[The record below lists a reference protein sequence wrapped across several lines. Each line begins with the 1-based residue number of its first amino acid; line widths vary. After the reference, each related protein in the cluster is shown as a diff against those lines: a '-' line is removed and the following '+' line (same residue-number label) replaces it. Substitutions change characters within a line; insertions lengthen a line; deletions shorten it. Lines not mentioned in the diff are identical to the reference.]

1 MKLKKVVIIVT
12 VFLLF
17 LNTICF
23 ADVNTGNFKPP
34 KLTDSD
40 YGTAFE
46 MTGTIVNVLEV
57 VGVII
62 AITGIMILGIK
73 YMMGSV
79 EQKAEY
85 KKTMIPYLV
94 GCVFV
99 FAIPKI
105 VSIIYSIVSKI

>member
-1 MKLKKVVIIVT
+1 MKLKKVVTIVT

-46 MTGTIVNVLEV
+46 MAGTIIQVLEV
-57 VGVII
+57 VGATI
-62 AITGIMILGIK
+62 AIIGIMILGIK
-73 YMMGSV
+73 YMIGSI

-94 GCVFV
+94 GCIFV
-99 FAIPKI
+99 FTIPKI
-105 VSIIYSIVSKI
+105 VSIIYSIASEI